1 MRMSDSMDKREFD
14 GGNPQQDAPRRV
26 EKKKIWTRRR
36 LLWLGIVAAVLL
48 AVVAVSLLWQRGTF
62 DGLRRSVIYARAEKD
77 ENGCAQLY
85 QYAADREYRFVSL
98 SGSLAAASNSRILL
112 MGEDGQVRYSES
124 ILFTNCT
131 VTGNG
136 KWAAVYDVGGKE
148 IYVLDAQGEVY
159 RLTLDGNILAAAL
172 NPGGYLAVTVNTSG
186 YKASVEVY
194 DPKGE
199 KVFAFHSGDQFLM
212 TAAVSADS
220 RQMAA
225 VTMGQEDGSFVSSLA
240 LYRLGREER
249 YAECLL
255 PENAVVYD
263 LGAVGGSY
271 CAVMETGLQFVT
283 TGGKLAGS
291 YSYDGG
297 YLHRCSQGRLV
308 TVDSQ
313 GRELAS
319 LEIDEEVMSLSAA
332 GKYVAV
338 LYQDHLTIYDKD
350 LQEYAVL
357 KDVSAAGT
365 VLMRSDG
372 SAVLTGAS
380 AASLYLP

>member
-1 MRMSDSMDKREFD
+1 MGKPTGFLEYARQ
-14 GGNPQQDAPRRV
+14 GNPCQPPLERV
-26 EKKKIWTRRR
+26 AYWNE
-36 LLWLGIVAAVLL
+36 
-48 AVVAVSLLWQRGTF
+48 
-62 DGLRRSVIYARAEKD
+62 
-77 ENGCAQLY
+77 
-85 QYAADREYRFVSL
+85 
-98 SGSLAAASNSRILL
+98 
-112 MGEDGQVRYSES
+112 
-124 ILFTNCT
+124 
-131 VTGNG
+131 
-136 KWAAVYDVGGKE
+136 
-148 IYVLDAQGEVY
+148 
-159 RLTLDGNILAAAL
+159 
-172 NPGGYLAVTVNTSG
+172 
-186 YKASVEVY
+186 
-194 DPKGE
+194 
-199 KVFAFHSGDQFLM
+199 FHP
-212 TAAVSADS
+212 
-220 RQMAA
+220 
-225 VTMGQEDGSFVSSLA
+225 
-240 LYRLGREER
+240 RLGREER

-271 CAVMETGLQFVT
+271 CAVTETGLRFVT

-297 YLHRCSQGRLV
+297 YLHRCSLGGDGYAALLLGRYKSGSQGRLV

-319 LEIDEEVMSLSAA
+319 LDIDEEVMSLSAA

>member
-1 MRMSDSMDKREFD
+1 M
-14 GGNPQQDAPRRV
+14 
-26 EKKKIWTRRR
+26 
-36 LLWLGIVAAVLL
+36 
-48 AVVAVSLLWQRGTF
+48 
-62 DGLRRSVIYARAEKD
+62 
-77 ENGCAQLY
+77 
-85 QYAADREYRFVSL
+85 
-98 SGSLAAASNSRILL
+98 
-112 MGEDGQVRYSES
+112 
-124 ILFTNCT
+124 
-131 VTGNG
+131 
-136 KWAAVYDVGGKE
+136 
-148 IYVLDAQGEVY
+148 
-159 RLTLDGNILAAAL
+159 
-172 NPGGYLAVTVNTSG
+172 
-186 YKASVEVY
+186 
-194 DPKGE
+194 
-199 KVFAFHSGDQFLM
+199 
-212 TAAVSADS
+212 
-220 RQMAA
+220 
-225 VTMGQEDGSFVSSLA
+225 
-240 LYRLGREER
+240 
-249 YAECLL
+249 
-255 PENAVVYD
+255 VYD

-271 CAVMETGLQFVT
+271 CAVTETGLRFVT

-297 YLHRCSQGRLV
+297 YLHRCSLDGDGYAALLLGRYKSGSQGRLV

-319 LEIDEEVMSLSAA
+319 LDIDEEVMSLSAA